1 MGTEQGGLC
10 EINSNLKAMTL
21 LPLAS
26 KVLCGIV
33 INRLQCGVDHT
44 IRKKHAGLRRER
56 ATGKQIFILS
66 NILEQ
71 ASERNAPVYIHFVDF
86 RLGAQRHLLVIMKKY
101 EIHVP
106 KKLIKMVNT
115 LYDDFCD

>member
-1 MGTEQGGLC
+1 M
-10 EINSNLKAMTL
+10 KAMTL

-56 ATGKQIFILS
+56 ATGNQIFILS